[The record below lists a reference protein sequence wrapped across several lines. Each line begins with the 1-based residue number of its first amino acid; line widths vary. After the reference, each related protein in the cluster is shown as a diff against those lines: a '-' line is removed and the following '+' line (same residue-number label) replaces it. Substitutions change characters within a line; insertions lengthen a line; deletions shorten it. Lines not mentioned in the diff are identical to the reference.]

1 MAGFLVTRPPA
12 GGTVTNMHST
22 RLRLVLPEEARAA
35 LRTQPAS
42 DEVASPELIDALLWR
57 SARLLNDSLEAVRR
71 LKNHTED
78 TDRQIEA
85 SRAFLADSYHTLDV
99 LRRDRNGTQ

>member
-1 MAGFLVTRPPA
+1 
-12 GGTVTNMHST
+12 MHSRHVHIAWPDQAGPT
-22 RLRLVLPEEARAA
+22 PRAESRRDEA
-35 LRTQPAS
+35 
-42 DEVASPELIDALLWR
+42 ASPDLIDALLQR
-57 SARLLNDSLEAVRR
+57 GARLLNDSVEAVRR

-99 LRRDRNGTQ
+99 LRRDRDSTD

>member
-1 MAGFLVTRPPA
+1 VT
-12 GGTVTNMHST
+12 TIHST
-22 RLRLVLPEEARAA
+22 RLRIVLPEEARAA

-42 DEVASPELIDALLWR
+42 DELAPPELIDALLWR

-99 LRRDRNGTQ
+99 LRRDRNGTE